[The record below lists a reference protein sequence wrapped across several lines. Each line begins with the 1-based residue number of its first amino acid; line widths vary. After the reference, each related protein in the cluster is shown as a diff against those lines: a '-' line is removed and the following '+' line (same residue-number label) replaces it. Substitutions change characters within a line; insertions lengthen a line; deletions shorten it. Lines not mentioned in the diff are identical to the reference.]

1 MKIKTYSKDGLN
13 FIEVFNGPHLRV
25 VLSDLGAS
33 IFKIYYDNDELTRNV
48 LNYKDYYHPNI
59 YYGKTIGRVSN
70 RIKGHEIVIDG
81 KKYNIQNNEGDN
93 ILHGG
98 KNGLSNQIFTSNIV
112 QNYEKVEVLFN
123 FRSLEVEGDFP
134 GNVDFEVRYVF
145 KDDTDNFDVYY
156 KANTDKKTPISLTN
170 HTYFTLGDR
179 TIENLF
185 FQVDS
190 RYYLDA
196 DPKDLIAREKRG
208 ITKTLDFR
216 NPKRLIEDINSKSI
230 NQYRLKGYDHYF
242 YFDNE
247 RKCTLFNKKYRL
259 DITTDFPGVQI
270 YTSNFKEKELLWPTT
285 YDIRDSVAIEP
296 SDPFDEL
303 HMLEPNNTYERHI
316 NYRFSIMKKEE
327 MKEKLDSLFKDYYGE
342 LPEKYFSCGGRF
354 EILGNHTDHN
364 HGLCLASSCNLAI
377 SAGVKKTKGLTIRFK
392 SEGFEEDIVDIH
404 ELIPSEKEYATSKG
418 LIKGVAYYLVKN
430 GYKVGAFDAFSV
442 STVFKG
448 AGVSSS
454 AAFELLVGQIFNDL
468 YNEGKVPL
476 LELCKAG
483 KFAENEFFGKKSG
496 LLDQIG
502 VGYGGVV
509 GIDFS
514 NIDNPQVKRIK
525 FPFDDLHFVLINTG
539 GDHSSLSDL
548 YSQIPLDMHN
558 AAKATG
564 HNFLMETNMKE
575 VEEVED
581 KLTQMEYNRAVH
593 FFSENERVKKAI
605 KALEL
610 KNKKMFLDAIN
621 ESRVSSTNNLRNM
634 MVENQYAGSPLEA
647 CDLFLKASEGKGAI
661 KINGGGFAG
670 SVIAVIETPYL
681 DKVIRIMREKYGYNN
696 VKEIFIRNEGPKAF

>member
-1 MKIKTYSKDGLN
+1 MKINTYSKDGLN

-81 KKYNIQNNEGDN
+81 KKYNIQNNEKDN

-98 KNGLSNQIFTSNIV
+98 KNGLSNQIFTSNII
-112 QNYEKVEVLFN
+112 QNYEKVEVLFT

-190 RYYLDA
+190 KYYLDA

-216 NPKRLIEDINSKSI
+216 IPKRLIEDINSKSI
-230 NQYRLKGYDHYF
+230 NQYRLKGYDHYL

-270 YTSNFKEKELLWPTT
+270 YTSNYKEKELLWPTT

-303 HMLEPNNTYERHI
+303 HMLEPNSTYERHI

-327 MKEKLDSLFKDYYGE
+327 LKEKLNSLFKDYYGE

-364 HGLCLASSCNLAI
+364 HGLCLASSCDLAI

-476 LELCKAG
+476 LDLCKAG

-564 HNFLMETNMKE
+564 NNFLMETNIKE